1 MSGYFC
7 MGAYKC
13 DVVIITKIGACI
25 HGCLFCMGA
34 YYPDLVVNVATCT
47 CIAVVSHVKVYLSG
61 ECCVDTLPSDALRP
75 INSKLY
81 IGHRSRVCYM
91 PFSSGW
97 LLQLLVTF
105 VLSTTDHTHQNCFC
119 RDRTKEHQTKQ
130 SDMPQRVAYYH
141 QRIPKLLNGVDPFII
156 TSNYCLVGMHLLC
169 TT

>member
-1 MSGYFC
+1 MSAYFC

-47 CIAVVSHVKVYLSG
+47 CIAAVSHVKVYLSG
-61 ECCVDTLPSDALRP
+61 ECSVLICFPQMLLGQLIVSCTLDTEAGL
-75 INSKLY
+75 LY
-81 IGHRSRVCYM
+81 AVQQ
-91 PFSSGW
+91 W
-97 LLQLLVTF
+97 LSA
-105 VLSTTDHTHQNCFC
+105 STTSDLCTFYYRPYASELFLSRQNK
-119 RDRTKEHQTKQ
+119 RTKQ
-130 SDMPQRVAYYH
+130 SAMPQRIAYYH
-141 QRIPKLLNGVDPFII
+141 QWIPKLLNGVDPFVI

>member
-1 MSGYFC
+1 MWCSHHNQNRCLYSWVLIL
-7 MGAYKC
+7 Y
-13 DVVIITKIGACI
+13 
-25 HGCLFCMGA
+25 GCL
-34 YYPDLVVNVATCT
+34 LSWSVNVCTCT
-47 CIAVVSHVKVYLSG
+47 CIAVVSHVKSIPFGRVL
-61 ECCVDTLPSDALRP
+61 CVDTLTSDALRP

-97 LLQLLVTF
+97 VLQLLVTF

-130 SDMPQRVAYYH
+130 SDMPQRVAYYY